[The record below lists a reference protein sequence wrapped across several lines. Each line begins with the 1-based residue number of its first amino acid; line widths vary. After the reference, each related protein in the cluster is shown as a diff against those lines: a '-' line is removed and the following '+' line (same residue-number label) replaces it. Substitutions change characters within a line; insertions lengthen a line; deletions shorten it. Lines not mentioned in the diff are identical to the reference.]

1 MALGKEEFIFWP
13 EGKNVFVGRGIK
25 TSRGSFERLLGTE
38 RCVKTFDTEEEAN
51 NKYDE
56 VEKIIKQLNL

>member
-1 MALGKEEFIFWP
+1 MALEKEETIFWQN
-13 EGKNVFVGRGIK
+13 GKDVFVGRGIK
-25 TSRGSFERLLGTE
+25 TSNGFKKLLGTE

-56 VEKIIKQLNL
+56 IEKIIKQLNL